1 MRCSFAHGRGWMRR
15 HDGGRRKG
23 IARDWVSGTMS
34 KHLWCSR
41 RCERRRCQL
50 AKRVLGNFHDHVAS
64 LRRRRYRVGPSIP
77 PCRFTR
83 VRPHCNFLLIRY
95 GLAALK
101 ASICRLRLLRRLQRL
116 HPLHEAFTVW
126 YRALLVCP
134 PTRPEAPSL
143 VYGTSIYGTS
153 LRQSV
158 SPLGSFRLTEQSSP
172 RARENRRVEE

>member
-1 MRCSFAHGRGWMRR
+1 MLIRAWSGVDAKTRR
-15 HDGGRRKG
+15 WAKKG
-23 IARDWVSGTMS
+23 NREGLGVRNDVKTPLVLQAVRTATLPVGQA
-34 KHLWCSR
+34 CSR
-41 RCERRRCQL
+41 KFSRSRCVSPSSALPRRPR
-50 AKRVLGNFHDHVAS
+50 HS
-64 LRRRRYRVGPSIP
+64 

-116 HPLHEAFTVW
+116 HPLYEAFTVW

-134 PTRPEAPSL
+134 STRPEAPSL
-143 VYGTSIYGTS
+143 CIWDCCIGTS

-158 SPLGSFRLTEQSSP
+158 SPLGSFRLTEQSSL

>member
-64 LRRRRYRVGPSIP
+64 LRRRRYRVGPGIP

-83 VRPHCNFLLIRY
+83 MRPHCNFLLIRY

-116 HPLHEAFTVW
+116 HPLYEAFTVW

-134 PTRPEAPSL
+134 STRPEAPSL
-143 VYGTSIYGTS
+143 CIWDCCIGTS

-158 SPLGSFRLTEQSSP
+158 SPLGSFRLTEQSSL

>member
-1 MRCSFAHGRGWMRR
+1 MLIRAWSGVDAKTRRWAKKGNRG
-15 HDGGRRKG
+15 GLGV
-23 IARDWVSGTMS
+23 RDDA

-50 AKRVLGNFHDHVAS
+50 AKHVLGNFYDHVAS
-64 LRRRRYRVGPSIP
+64 LRRRRYRVGPGIP

-95 GLAALK
+95 GLAALR

-116 HPLHEAFTVW
+116 HPLCEAFTVW
-126 YRALLVCP
+126 YRALLVCL
-134 PTRPEAPSL
+134 PTRPEASSL
-143 VYGTSIYGTS
+143 VCGAS

-158 SPLGSFRLTEQSSP
+158 SPLGSFRLTEQSSL